1 MLLDNNLP
9 EGFWK
14 KCAFKNFAKI
24 TEKHL
29 CQGLFLNKVSG
40 SGSATLLQI
49 HSSIGAFL
57 YILRN
62 FQKHLFWLR
71 L

>member
-9 EGFWK
+9 EGFCK
-14 KCAFKNFAKI
+14 KCAFKNFAKV

-29 CQGLFLNKVSG
+29 CQGLFLNKGSG
-40 SGSATLLQI
+40 RGSATLLQI

-57 YILRN
+57 
-62 FQKHLFWLR
+62 
-71 L
+71 